1 MIVILKSNTASQ
13 SVQEL
18 VTNFKS
24 FGLDVHIS
32 QGSTHTIL
40 GLIGDTGRLD
50 MDQIRMFNCVEDV
63 KRIQEPFKNANRKF
77 HPLNTVIPVKD
88 AAIGGGSLTVIAG
101 PCSVESEDHHRCPQ
115 CKIFRRQTAA
125 WRSLQAPH
133 FPLRLSGVARR
144 GDPVASGSQKGYRF
158 THRYRDHGSFAA
170 RSLCRSGCHSG
181 RCPQYAEF

>member
-77 HPLNTVIPVKD
+77 HPLDTVIPVKD
-88 AAIGGGSLTVIAG
+88 
-101 PCSVESEDHHRCPQ
+101 SVEVNSGLPIARCR
-115 CKIFRRQTAA
+115 KVTTWA
-125 WRSLQAPH
+125 
-133 FPLRLSGVARR
+133 RL
-144 GDPVASGSQKGYRF
+144 
-158 THRYRDHGSFAA
+158 
-170 RSLCRSGCHSG
+170 HS
-181 RCPQYAEF
+181 A